1 MKEMKRNGRE
11 NREIRWTYWGVAG
24 GFLAYLLFVCAV
36 KGNGFAMAGIAALAV
51 LLGAAVT
58 AVAERLSE

>member
-1 MKEMKRNGRE
+1 MKGMERNGRE
-11 NREIRWTYWGVAG
+11 NREIRWTYWGVAAG
-24 GFLAYLLFVCAV
+24 LLGYLLFVCTV
-36 KGNGFAMAGIAALAV
+36 KGNGFSMVGIAALAV